1 MAAIKCSEIITQ
13 LKQIK
18 AERGLS
24 FQRIVDMVEESGG
37 SISMSTVRKI
47 FSDGSEDFNYRYE
60 DTIKPLVVALLDIN
74 KPPEQGED
82 VSLVQHELDTLRMI
96 VTFKEQTN
104 QDLRAEN
111 NRLATDAADR
121 QSQIMALLEQ
131 LARKDRTILRLSA
144 GLITLLVL
152 ICAVLIYDISNLS
165 TGFVRV
171 MAGHGLLA
179 VLGIAAALVGIAVTH
194 MVVKHTRGEKN
205 KHK

>member
-24 FQRIVDMVEESGG
+24 FQRIVDMVGESGG

-82 VSLVQHELDTLRMI
+82 VSLELRELDTLRMI

-131 LARKDRTILRLSA
+131 LSRKDRTILRLSA

-171 MAGHGLLA
+171 VAGHGLLA
-179 VLGIAAALVGIAVTH
+179 VLGIVAALVGIAVTH

>member
-82 VSLVQHELDTLRMI
+82 VSLELRELDTLRMI

-131 LARKDRTILRLSA
+131 LSRKDRTILRLSA

-171 MAGHGLLA
+171 VAGHGLLA
-179 VLGIAAALVGIAVTH
+179 VLGIVAALVGIAVTH

>member
-131 LARKDRTILRLSA
+131 LSRKDRTILRLSA

-171 MAGHGLLA
+171 VAGHGLLA
-179 VLGIAAALVGIAVTH
+179 VLGIVAALVGIAVTH

>member
-24 FQRIVDMVEESGG
+24 FQRIVDMVEKSGG

-82 VSLVQHELDTLRMI
+82 VSLELRELDTLRMI

-131 LARKDRTILRLSA
+131 LSRKDRTILRLSA

-171 MAGHGLLA
+171 VAGHGLLA
-179 VLGIAAALVGIAVTH
+179 VLGIVAALVGIAVTH